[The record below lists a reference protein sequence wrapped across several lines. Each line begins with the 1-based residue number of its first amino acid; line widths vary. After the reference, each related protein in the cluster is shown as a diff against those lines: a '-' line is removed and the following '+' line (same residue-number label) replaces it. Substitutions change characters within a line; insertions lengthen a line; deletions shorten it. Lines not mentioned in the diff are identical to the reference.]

1 MYISMAPQFK
11 KVLPRLSPKAIEDL
25 IAYLSVASHLDNID

>member
-25 IAYLSVASHLDNID
+25 IAASHLDNID